1 MAFSRDFLS
10 EAQMGPSSNSVRPL
24 GMLAIL
30 AVALTASV
38 TLANDFQHTLEKTLF
53 LIGARSTACPV
64 KCQRYDIWLS

>member
-1 MAFSRDFLS
+1 
-10 EAQMGPSSNSVRPL
+10 
-24 GMLAIL
+24 MLAIL

-38 TLANDFQHTLEKTLF
+38 TLANDLQHTLEKTLF